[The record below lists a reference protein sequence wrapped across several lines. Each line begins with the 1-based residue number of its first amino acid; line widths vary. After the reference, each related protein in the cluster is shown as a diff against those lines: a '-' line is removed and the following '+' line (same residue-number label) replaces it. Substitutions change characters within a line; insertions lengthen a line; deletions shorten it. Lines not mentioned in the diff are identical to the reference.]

1 MPTTDTNLADRSGGL
16 VESHKNYDPRIVFFY
31 FVLAGLLLILV
42 GGLAYQQLF
51 KSGFHDSRE
60 RRQNQRRVL
69 VPGPRGNIYDRNG
82 KLLVGN
88 QPRFSVVLYLDELK
102 TELAKEHYRIHQNY
116 VAASE
121 KKDIPS
127 YWDLEAI
134 ARVSLAQRYLDK
146 VNAIL
151 HRNERV
157 DADDIRDHF
166 RSELLLPYKLL
177 DDLSEEDFARL
188 LEHLPVNSPMQV
200 YSSSTRFYPNG
211 SAAAQTLG
219 YVRPVEKVHVEDFG
233 GDDLRTF
240 HGKGTVGR
248 DGLERQFNKLL
259 EGEAGGSIIRV
270 DPAGYKVASSDL
282 PHRLPKQGKDLV
294 TSLDLDLQTAAETS
308 IGDMTGAA
316 VAIDVATGEV
326 LTMVSKPDYDL
337 SRFSPRISTED
348 YKVIHDKGAEFN
360 RALSGLYQPG
370 STFKILT
377 TIAGLRNG
385 SLTPDQPITNCDGV
399 VQIGGR
405 PYSCYN
411 GKGHHGDVLLPEA
424 IAQSCDIYFY
434 KAGELISPESLAAEA
449 RRFHLDQRTGIEL
462 PGETASMIIPDPE
475 YKKRVHPELG
485 KWSPGDTATMA
496 IGQSFI
502 VVTPLEMACF
512 AASVAR
518 DEVFTQPTLIHQPDR
533 PRQHSEPIGLTRQQ
547 RAALLEGMEGATLPP
562 HGTARTLTTVPA
574 FRVPGVRIAG
584 KTGTAQKELYVDKKF
599 VGIINY
605 AWFICFA
612 PIEKPEI
619 AIAIALEGDVAGEEY
634 GGGTRAV
641 PVASAILK
649 KYFEKKTASASPLFA
664 PAKPN

>member
-31 FVLAGLLLILV
+31 FVLAGLLLILT

-51 KSGFHDSRE
+51 KTGIHDSRE

-69 VPGPRGNIYDRNG
+69 VPGPRGNILDRNG
-82 KLLVGN
+82 KILVGN

-121 KKDIPS
+121 KKDVPG

-134 ARVSLAQRYLDK
+134 ARVSVAQRYLDK

-157 DADDIRDHF
+157 DADDIRNHF
-166 RSELLLPYKLL
+166 RSELLLPYQLL
-177 DDLSEEDFARL
+177 DDLSAEDFARL

-200 YSSSTRFYPNG
+200 YSSSTRFYPHG
-211 SAAAQTLG
+211 STAAHVLG
-219 YVRPVEKVHVEDFG
+219 YVRPVEKIDAEDFG
-233 GDDLRTF
+233 GSDLRTF

-259 EGEAGGSIIRV
+259 EGEAGGAIIRV
-270 DPAGYKVASSDL
+270 DPAGYKVDSSDL
-282 PHRLPKQGKDLV
+282 PHRQPKQGNDFI
-294 TSLDLDLQTAAETS
+294 TSLDLDLQLAAEAS
-308 IGDMTGAA
+308 IGDMTGSA

-337 SRFSPRISTED
+337 SKFSPRVSADD
-348 YKVIHDKGAEFN
+348 YKAIQAKGAEFN
-360 RALSGLYQPG
+360 RALSGTYPPG

-377 TIAGLRNG
+377 TIAGLRQG
-385 SLTPDQPITNCDGV
+385 SLKPDQPIINCDGV
-399 VQIGGR
+399 VQIGGKAFH
-405 PYSCYN
+405 CYN
-411 GKGHHGDVLLPEA
+411 GLGHHGEVLLPEA
-424 IAQSCDIYFY
+424 IAHSCDIYFY
-434 KAGELISPESLAAEA
+434 RAGELISPDSIAAEA

-462 PGETASMIIPDPE
+462 PGETSRMLVPDPE
-475 YKKRVHPELG
+475 WKKRVRHDN
-485 KWSPGDTATMA
+485 WYPGDTATLA
-496 IGQSFI
+496 IGQSDLLF
-502 VVTPLEMACF
+502 TPLEMACF

-518 DEVFTQPTLIHQPDR
+518 NEVFTRPTLVHQPDR
-533 PRQHSEPIGLTRQQ
+533 PRQHSESIGLTSQQ
-547 RAALLEGMEGATLPP
+547 RASLLEGMEGTTTY
-562 HGTARTLTTVPA
+562 GTAKTLTTLPL

-584 KTGTAQKELYVDKKF
+584 KTGTAQKDLYVNKQYQGK
-599 VGIINY
+599 INY

-634 GGGTRAV
+634 GGGTKAV

-649 KYFEKKTASASPLFA
+649 KYFEKKTASASPLFG
-664 PAKPN
+664 PVKPN